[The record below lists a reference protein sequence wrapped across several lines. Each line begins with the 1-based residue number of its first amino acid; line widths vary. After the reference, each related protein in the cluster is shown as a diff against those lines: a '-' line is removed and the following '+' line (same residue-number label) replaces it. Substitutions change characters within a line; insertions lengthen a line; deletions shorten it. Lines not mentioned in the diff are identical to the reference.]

1 MGKNKVPYIAT
12 HDGRTIRYPDPDIKA
27 RALGCLCG
35 RATARARCQAC
46 WHVRRLLWR
55 ARAQQPRPAC
65 NEAGRGRLPPRWQPG
80 APDRLGEEHARRCE
94 GAHREAEEASAKSAQ
109 AGAPAGGAARADAR
123 GRGAQVNDTVMFD
136 IETGKIKDFIK
147 FDVGQL
153 VMVTGGRNQG
163 RVGTI
168 FSKEKHKGSFDIC
181 HVKDAQGHDFA
192 TRCARAAGHR
202 V

>member
-1 MGKNKVPYIAT
+1 MRAVAKVHT
-12 HDGRTIRYPDPDIKA
+12 GRPRRQVP
-27 RALGCLCG
+27 RAH
-35 RATARARCQAC
+35 RRAR
-46 WHVRRLLWR
+46 
-55 ARAQQPRPAC
+55 
-65 NEAGRGRLPPRWQPG
+65 
-80 APDRLGEEHARRCE
+80 
-94 GAHREAEEASAKSAQ
+94 
-109 AGAPAGGAARADAR
+109 PAGGAAQADAR

>member
-1 MGKNKVPYIAT
+1 
-12 HDGRTIRYPDPDIKA
+12 
-27 RALGCLCG
+27 
-35 RATARARCQAC
+35 
-46 WHVRRLLWR
+46 
-55 ARAQQPRPAC
+55 
-65 NEAGRGRLPPRWQPG
+65 
-80 APDRLGEEHARRCE
+80 
-94 GAHREAEEASAKSAQ
+94 
-109 AGAPAGGAARADAR
+109 
-123 GRGAQVNDTVMFD
+123 
-136 IETGKIKDFIK
+136 
-147 FDVGQL
+147 VGQL